1 MNTNENTPPTPKRK
15 RYAEAFQRA
24 TVEHWMLSGKSA
36 RQRFERIK
44 AMQSEYFTEQLRAT
58 LSVTRSGYHAWSG
71 RRPGPRAQANVGVV
85 AAHRTSASGKPSDLR
100 GNATYDLVVA
110 LAEFT
115 DHRLPPRRE
124 FFFGTQPR
132 LLMQPD
138 HHALVG
144 HDGHAL
150 RRTQFFRAFGQ

>member
-1 MNTNENTPPTPKRK
+1 MLGTD
-15 RYAEAFQRA
+15 AFAAIQKIFDELALLRRC
-24 TVEHWMLSGKSA
+24 G
-36 RQRFERIK
+36 Q
-44 AMQSEYFTEQLRAT
+44 AMCAT

-71 RRPGPRAQANVGVV
+71 RRPGPRAQANAGVV

-100 GNATYDLVVA
+100 GKATYDLVVA

-144 HDGHAL
+144 HDGHPF
-150 RRTQFFRAFGQ
+150 RRTQFFRAFSQ